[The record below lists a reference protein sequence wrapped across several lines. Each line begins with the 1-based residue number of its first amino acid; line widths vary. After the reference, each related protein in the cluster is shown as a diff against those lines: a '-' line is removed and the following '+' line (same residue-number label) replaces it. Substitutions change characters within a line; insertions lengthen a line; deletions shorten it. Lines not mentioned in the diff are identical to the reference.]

1 MTTTPTTTPT
11 TTEYSPRT
19 HYRELN
25 FSRLPNY
32 ECFCNSNNSFGKCI
46 CFGIPKKQQ
55 TETETD
61 KTPKKKI
68 TATRM
73 TQTKKPQKKTFCKFC
88 YNRRRPASEYKS
100 HFTKSGPEFGAK
112 VVCPLLL
119 QQQCARCG
127 EIGHT
132 PKMCKSEHYLRSDER
147 FPENPQYFE
156 FSLFA
161 LERPHSWQHPI
172 PPALQARHAAW
183 VEENVKSSRVTIM
196 MSGDHSRYT
205 NDFYLS
211 YGGPNWISF
220 SRKPKTEYERNVE
233 LHYNWMR
240 RNFQTDAQ
248 IQMKVDSWV
257 GHMAA
262 GTTTDADFI
271 SKESERGRLH
281 TIGDDDWPIISKY
294 NAAKAEILVAAGSGS
309 GGGGVREFL
318 GMQDI
323 RAIIRKYVVAN
334 TAGAA
339 GAASANNE

>member
-1 MTTTPTTTPT
+1 
-11 TTEYSPRT
+11 
-19 HYRELN
+19 
-25 FSRLPNY
+25 
-32 ECFCNSNNSFGKCI
+32 
-46 CFGIPKKQQ
+46 
-55 TETETD
+55 
-61 KTPKKKI
+61 
-68 TATRM
+68 
-73 TQTKKPQKKTFCKFC
+73 
-88 YNRRRPASEYKS
+88 
-100 HFTKSGPEFGAK
+100 
-112 VVCPLLL
+112 
-119 QQQCARCG
+119 
-127 EIGHT
+127 
-132 PKMCKSEHYLRSDER
+132 
-147 FPENPQYFE
+147 
-156 FSLFA
+156 
-161 LERPHSWQHPI
+161 
-172 PPALQARHAAW
+172 
-183 VEENVKSSRVTIM
+183 

-281 TIGDDDWPIISKY
+281 TIGDDDWPNISKY

-309 GGGGVREFL
+309 GSGSGVPGRDLTQE
-318 GMQDI
+318 DI

-339 GAASANNE
+339 GANNE